1 MNSNV
6 LAKFFKVKIQV
17 FNVEET
23 RNRKVTEGIDDKFKN
38 AREHS
43 HVMKHEHIQASDPSV
58 GKRALS
64 ER

>member
-23 RNRKVTEGIDDKFKN
+23 RNRKVTEGIDDKF
-38 AREHS
+38 
-43 HVMKHEHIQASDPSV
+43 
-58 GKRALS
+58 
-64 ER
+64 